1 MPGVGESPSALFP
14 TCHEHQHMAAGN
26 AGYETWKPT
35 VLRVAKAESKQNM
48 GRDGGE
54 GGGRGE
60 VLVPTFTAGGSQYLL
75 TAILLEWRCASR
87 SPRAVI
93 VSQTN

>member
-54 GGGRGE
+54 GGGVGRFWCPPSQQEAPSTCSQQYCWNGDVPRGA
-60 VLVPTFTAGGSQYLL
+60 PGQ
-75 TAILLEWRCASR
+75 
-87 SPRAVI
+87 
-93 VSQTN
+93 